1 MNPFKTF
8 ALLVPLV
15 AAAVTCA
22 RDASACGGCFVPP
35 DANTQ
40 VTGHRMVLS
49 VSPTA
54 TTLWDQIVY
63 SGEPESFA
71 WVLPT
76 KGVVEIG
83 VSSDLLFNTLAFVT
97 DPQIIPPYLDC
108 PNSCGYDAGNSGA
121 TGAGSGGGGGASGD
135 GVTVIAEEVVGPYE
149 TVQLNANDPTALQT
163 WLADHGYSIPA
174 DVAPLIDTYVNE
186 GFNFLA
192 MKLVPGQGIE
202 SMKPVRITTPG
213 ANPALPLRMVAAG
226 TGAITPITLWVV
238 GEGRYQPTNFGE
250 FSIPESSL
258 VWNWD
263 TSESNHAVLKQEG
276 FDASNGKTWLI
287 ESAQPTSPFLI
298 EGTIQQVVSFQP
310 ELSGYGEPDGT
321 GASEAATEDLEALYG
336 AIDMGSMWLTRMH
349 GELPRS
355 ALSTDLQIG
364 ASTDQTSVPHVYYV
378 TNTIGT
384 TPVCPPDP
392 CASGTGTGNGT
403 GSGSG
408 SGVGGSSS
416 GGYSTSGGA
425 CALGGA
431 GGLPAAGTIG
441 LALALALV
449 RRRRRS

>member
-8 ALLVPLV
+8 AMLVPLV
-15 AAAVTCA
+15 VATVAGA

-35 DANTQ
+35 DADTQ

-83 VSSDLLFNTLAFVT
+83 VSSDLLFNTLAFLT
-97 DPQIIPPYLDC
+97 DPQIIPPYLGC
-108 PNSCGYDAGNSGA
+108 PNSCDYGGVNSAGSA
-121 TGAGSGGGGGASGD
+121 TGAGGGSQGG

-149 TVQLNANDPTALQT
+149 TVQLSANDPAALQT
-163 WLADHGYSIPA
+163 WLADHGYTLPA
-174 DVAPLIDTYVNE
+174 DIAPLVDTYVAE

-213 ANPALPLRMVAAG
+213 AMPALPLRMVAAG

-238 GEGRYQPTNFGE
+238 GEGRYQPTDFGSFTISE
-250 FSIPESSL
+250 DDV

-263 TSESNHAVLKQEG
+263 TSDSNYALLKQQG

-287 ESAQPTSPFLI
+287 ESAEPTSPFNI
-298 EGTIQQVVSFQP
+298 EGTIQQVVDFQP

-321 GASEAATEDLEALYG
+321 GASEEAAADLEALYG
-336 AIDMGSMWLTRMH
+336 AVDMASMWVTRMH

-355 ALSTDLQIG
+355 ALATDLQIG
-364 ASTDQTSVPHVYYV
+364 ASMDQTVVPHVYYV
-378 TNTIGT
+378 TNTTGT
-384 TPVCPPDP
+384 TPTCPPDP
-392 CASGTGTGNGT
+392 CAGGAS
-403 GSGSG
+403 SGSSTG
-408 SGVGGSSS
+408 GVGGASS
-416 GGYSTSGGA
+416 GGFATAGGG
-425 CALGGA
+425 CALGSA

-441 LALALALV
+441 LALALAFV

>member
-15 AAAVTCA
+15 AATVTCA
-22 RDASACGGCFVPP
+22 RNASACGGCFVPP
-35 DANTQ
+35 DADTQ

-49 VSPTA
+49 VSPAA

-76 KGVVEIG
+76 KGVVDIG
-83 VSSDLLFNTLAFVT
+83 VSSDLLFNTLAFLT
-97 DPQIIPPYLDC
+97 DPQIIPPYLEC
-108 PNSCGYDAGNSGA
+108 PNSCGYDGINSSA
-121 TGAGSGGGGGASGD
+121 TGAGSGGEGGGSAG
-135 GVTVIAEEVVGPYE
+135 GVNVIAEEVVGPYE
-149 TVQLNANDPTALQT
+149 TVQLSANDPTALQT

-250 FSIPESSL
+250 FTIPEDDL

-263 TSESNHAVLKQEG
+263 TSDSNHAVLKQEG

-287 ESAQPTSPFLI
+287 ESAEPTSPFSI
-298 EGTIQQVVSFQP
+298 EGTIQQVVDFQP
-310 ELSGYGEPDGT
+310 DLSGYGEPDGT
-321 GASEAATEDLEALYG
+321 GAYEAAAADLEALYG

-355 ALSTDLQIG
+355 ALATDLQIG
-364 ASTDQTSVPHVYYV
+364 ASMDQTSVPHVHFV
-378 TNTIGT
+378 TQTTGT
-384 TPVCPPDP
+384 VPVCPPDP
-392 CASGTGTGNGT
+392 CASGTGTG
-403 GSGSG
+403 SGSG
-408 SGVGGSSS
+408 SGAGGASS
-416 GGYSTSGGA
+416 GGYSTQGGA

-431 GGLPAAGTIG
+431 GGLPAAGTLG